1 MPSIC
6 KLLIC
11 LCLLSIPV
19 TITGQERIRNTIV
32 GPYGDETRVVIALT
46 DPLPEGYRLQS
57 MIIDLTPIRKKTD
70 EPSLVQLDLTST
82 IRAVTT
88 GEKQQKILILR
99 WKKNGELEVKCEG
112 KWTRQ
117 EGGPAMEGIVII
129 TKAVIQTLPT
139 DVKRPTEFTLA
150 PDLEKRISSI
160 FDSLST
166 EKFQCL
172 RDLH

>member
-1 MPSIC
+1 M
-6 KLLIC
+6 
-11 LCLLSIPV
+11 
-19 TITGQERIRNTIV
+19 V
-32 GPYGDETRVVIALT
+32 GPYGDQIRVVIALT
-46 DPLPEGYRLQS
+46 DPIPEGYRLQS
-57 MIIDLTPIRKKTD
+57 MIIDLTPVRKKTD
-70 EPSLVQLDLTST
+70 EPASVEVDLTST
-82 IRAVTT
+82 IRSVAT

-99 WKKNGELEVKCEG
+99 WKKNGELEAKCEG
-112 KWTRQ
+112 KWVRQ
-117 EGGPAMEGIVII
+117 EVGPAIEGIVST

-139 DVKRPTEFTLA
+139 DVKRPAEFALA